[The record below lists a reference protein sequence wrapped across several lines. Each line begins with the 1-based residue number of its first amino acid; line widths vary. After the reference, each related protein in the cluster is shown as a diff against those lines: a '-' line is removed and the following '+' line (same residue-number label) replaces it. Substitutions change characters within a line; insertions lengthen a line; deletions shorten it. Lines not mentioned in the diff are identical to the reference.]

1 MVSLKSEELEDF
13 KPLTASPTRSRDE
26 LKHWEKLS
34 FTFDMDRDP
43 SGSSRAHSSRNNQ
56 RSRSDSAS
64 VQSGGANTS
73 ALQDAALLAQFAAA
87 ANHGGID
94 VNHGFPPVLPPGQ
107 YPSLG
112 PTPAFYGNFF
122 HHDGM
127 PPANQL
133 PSLSTMDFPWPHMS
147 SPPQHHGSLPY
158 HPHPQSPSTS
168 TMTSSSS
175 PTSTFVPSPY
185 PIPPLPPPQEIS
197 SSRSARG
204 RSSSTTEDLTEAER
218 GVIGEEKR
226 RRNTAASAR
235 FRIKKKQKT
244 VNLER
249 SVSDLTGRAEEL
261 EREVSDLRRENGWLK
276 EIVMLKGTRF
286 AAANVSHRA
295 ALNQAAALALGGQ
308 PPGGPAASSSSQGF
322 AEGSGHRHTEE
333 LSEEESESSDEEDAP
348 NPKGKGNAGS
358 SGRN

>member
-1 MVSLKSEELEDF
+1 MVSLKSEELEDYE
-13 KPLTASPTRSRDE
+13 PLTASPARTRDE
-26 LKHWEKLS
+26 LKLWEKLT
-34 FTFDMDRDP
+34 FTFDMDREP
-43 SGSSRAHSSRNNQ
+43 SGSSRAHHTSRTNQ

-87 ANHGGID
+87 ANHGGMD
-94 VNHGFPPVLPPGQ
+94 VNHAFPPVLPPGQ

-112 PTPAFYGNFF
+112 PAPAFYGNFF

-133 PSLSTMDFPWPHMS
+133 PSLSTMDFPWPNMS
-147 SPPQHHGSLPY
+147 SPPQHHSSLPY
-158 HPHPQSPSTS
+158 HTHPHSPSIS
-168 TMTSSSS
+168 TMSSSS

-185 PIPPLPPPQEIS
+185 PVPPLPPPQESS
-197 SSRSARG
+197 SSRSGRG
-204 RSSSTTEDLTEAER
+204 RSASATEDLTEGER
-218 GVIGEEKR
+218 IAIAEEKR

-235 FRIKKKQKT
+235 FRIKKKAKT

-249 SVSDLTGRAEEL
+249 SVSDLSGRAEEL

-286 AAANVSHRA
+286 AAANMSHRA

-308 PPGGPAASSSSQGF
+308 QPGGPVASSSQSF
-322 AEGSGHRHTEE
+322 AEGSGQRHTEE
-333 LSEEESESSDEEDAP
+333 VSEEESESSDEEDAP
-348 NPKGKGNAGS
+348 TTTKGKGDS
-358 SGRN
+358 SGRK